1 MERID
6 RIKNME
12 QALNQCLSL
21 LKQAEEGMEAL
32 EKALPLI
39 RQLDEY
45 YSSPLWM
52 QDYHADEKGLI
63 PQDLPR
69 GVLSEDG
76 IYNTFFQYRQLLN
89 HMQKILEEDT

>member
-12 QALNQCLSL
+12 LVLNQSITL
-21 LKQAEEGMEAL
+21 LQQAEDGMEAL
-32 EKALPLI
+32 EQALPLI

-52 QDYHADEKGLI
+52 QDYQADEKGLI